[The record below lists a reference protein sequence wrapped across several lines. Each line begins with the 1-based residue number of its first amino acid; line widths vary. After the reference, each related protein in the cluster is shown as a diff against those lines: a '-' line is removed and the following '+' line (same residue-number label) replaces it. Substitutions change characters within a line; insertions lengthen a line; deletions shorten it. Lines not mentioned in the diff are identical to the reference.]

1 MAKTAPTAEEMLE
14 ELVST
19 LDGLPYRPLRK
30 FSELFAM
37 QAESRDCTD
46 AKQVTEIL
54 ADVCESF
61 FESEE

>member
-1 MAKTAPTAEEMLE
+1 MAKTAPTAEEMLGE
-14 ELVST
+14 VIST

-37 QAESRDCTD
+37 QVEDRDCTD
-46 AKQVTEIL
+46 PKQVTEIM